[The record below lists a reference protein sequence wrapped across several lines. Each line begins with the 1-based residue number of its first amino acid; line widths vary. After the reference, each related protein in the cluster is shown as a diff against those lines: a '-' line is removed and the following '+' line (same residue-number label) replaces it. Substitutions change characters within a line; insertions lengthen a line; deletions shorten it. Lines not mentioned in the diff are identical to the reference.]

1 MKLVPSGVGAEPK
14 KLALLGA
21 IIVVGGA
28 AYWFQNRSNSP
39 TVSASVTPQAVP
51 AVQTP
56 AQTPIRTAP
65 LPATSPAPPSPQR
78 RTPGIG
84 TSSGMEDFHPTL
96 KVKDDVNLSQV
107 DPKIRLD
114 LLAKLRAAP
123 LEGGASSLFE
133 FSKPPEPPAPK
144 VEIKPAPVPVP
155 PPPPTTKE
163 LTKGGPPKP
172 PPPAPIPFKYFGY
185 AGKAPDGQL
194 QEGLFLEGDPNTGE
208 LYLKHEGEVIKD
220 HYKIVRIGVRSA
232 VVEDTANHNQQ
243 TLQLLEEKQ

>member
-14 KLALLGA
+14 KLAILGA
-21 IIVVGGA
+21 VIVVGGLV
-28 AYWFQNRSNSP
+28 YWIQNRSDAP

-51 AVQTP
+51 AIAPP
-56 AQTPIRTAP
+56 AQTAIPAAPPP
-65 LPATSPAPPSPQR
+65 LPPQR
-78 RTPGIG
+78 RTPGVG
-84 TSSGMEDFHPTL
+84 TADGSGMEDFHPTL

-123 LEGGASSLFE
+123 LEGGTSSLFE

-155 PPPPTTKE
+155 PPASQTAA
-163 LTKGGPPKP
+163 KGKPAASGP

-185 AGKAPDGQL
+185 AGKAADGQL
-194 QEGLFLEGDPNTGE
+194 QEGLFFEGDPNTGA
-208 LYLKHEGEVIKD
+208 LYLKREGDVIKD
-220 HYKIVRIGVRSA
+220 HYKIVRIGIRSA
-232 VVEDTANHNQQ
+232 VVEDTTNHNQQ

>member
-14 KLALLGA
+14 KLAILGA
-21 IIVVGGA
+21 IIVVGGLV
-28 AYWFQNRSNSP
+28 YWLQNRSDSP

-51 AVQTP
+51 AIAPP
-56 AQTPIRTAP
+56 AQTAIPATP
-65 LPATSPAPPSPQR
+65 LPAAPTPQR

-84 TSSGMEDFHPTL
+84 TADGSGMEDFHPTL

-114 LLAKLRAAP
+114 LLAKLRSAP
-123 LEGGASSLFE
+123 LEGGTSSLFE

-163 LTKGGPPKP
+163 VTKGGPPKP

-185 AGKAPDGQL
+185 AGKAADGQL
-194 QEGLFLEGDPNTGE
+194 QEGFFLEGDPNTGE
-208 LYLKHEGEVIKD
+208 LYRKREGDVIKD
-220 HYKIVRIGVRSA
+220 HYKIVRIGIRSA
-232 VVEDTANHNQQ
+232 VVEDTTNHNQQ